1 MRRFS
6 NAIAVTPH
14 GIARVT
20 WALVACGMVLYF
32 SYHVWTLFRPPFLVL
47 EQNHD
52 IITQEDFVFVRGVT
66 QKESHVF
73 INSREAAVTAKGA
86 FEERIALENGM
97 NAIEIKSV
105 NKFGKTTSVLRRI
118 IKQAPEW
125 YGDPAQIPK

>member
-1 MRRFS
+1 M
-6 NAIAVTPH
+6 
-14 GIARVT
+14 
-20 WALVACGMVLYF
+20 
-32 SYHVWTLFRPPFLVL
+32 
-47 EQNHD
+47 
-52 IITQEDFVFVRGVT
+52 FVRGVT

-105 NKFGKTTSVLRRI
+105 NKFGKTTSVLQRI